1 MQSHC
6 YVAIQLKLT
15 WGDGKTW
22 EYKSDRVVHEEK
34 EAPPQL
40 LMANSIVASPERDIK
55 QSPIATTKKRSTQI
69 NAEFVERQ
77 GEKFLDWLWP

>member
-1 MQSHC
+1 M
-6 YVAIQLKLT
+6 AIQLKLT

-34 EAPPQL
+34 EAPQL
-40 LMANSIVASPERDIK
+40 LMANSIIASPERDIK
-55 QSPIATTKKRSTQI
+55 QSPIATTKKQSIQI

-77 GEKFLDWLWP
+77 GKKFLD